1 MRIKEFEYQ
10 HDGNTYPVVVTRKRM
25 KSIRY
30 RYKEGTFYI
39 SAPWYALKSDL
50 RRGLDKFFDKLIK
63 SDKKALARGEDY
75 IYLLGERI
83 SLDESNQLSIP
94 DGTII
99 AYKDEMDMD
108 KKLKKW
114 FLKLIKERVNY
125 YQSLM
130 NVESYSVHVK
140 KMSTRFGSNSK
151 HTKSLNFALILMH
164 YSIDIIDSV
173 VVHELAHI
181 VVYDHSKA
189 FYDVVYKYCPNYD
202 ECHLKLRK
210 GIFQ

>member
-1 MRIKEFEYQ
+1 MRVKELTYQ
-10 HDGNTYPVVVTRKRM
+10 YNGKTYPVIITKKRM
-25 KSIRY
+25 KNITY

-39 SAPWYALKSDL
+39 SVPWFYLKNEVIN
-50 RRGLDKFFDKLIK
+50 GLDKYAERLIK
-63 SDKKALARGEDY
+63 SEKKSLARGDNY

-83 SLDESNQLSIP
+83 ELNDTHQLVIP

-99 AYKDEMDMD
+99 VYKDEVDLD

-114 FLKLIKERVNY
+114 FLNLIKMRVAY
-125 YQSLM
+125 YTNM
-130 NVESYSVHVK
+130 MKVESYKVRVQ
-140 KMSTRFGSNSK
+140 KMSSRFGSNSK
-151 HTKSLNFALILMH
+151 HTKSLNFSLILMH

-181 VVYDHSKA
+181 LVYNHSKE

-202 ECHLKLRK
+202 VCHLKLRK